1 MKAEFL
7 PPDYEGRVLPPS
19 LAAVLPAVLPARPR
33 RNKSNLNPESERNY
47 ERAGRRVWALM
58 AAVGGGAVGV
68 SSGCSEINESRQ
80 PYIYQQQLHHSRVGR
95 FYSTHA
101 NEGNGRRM

>member
-68 SSGCSEINESRQ
+68 SSDCSEINESRDSLTFINNNCIIPELVAFLQ
-80 PYIYQQQLHHSRVGR
+80 HTR
-95 FYSTHA
+95 
-101 NEGNGRRM
+101 E